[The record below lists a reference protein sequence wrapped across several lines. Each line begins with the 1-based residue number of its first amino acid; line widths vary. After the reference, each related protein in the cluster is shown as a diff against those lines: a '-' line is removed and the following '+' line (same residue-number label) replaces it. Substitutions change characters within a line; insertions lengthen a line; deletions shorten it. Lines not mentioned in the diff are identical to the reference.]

1 MTYVPFFLVKK
12 ITISWAHD
20 KKRAKSRKKE
30 TRLCVRRTV
39 VNITGDAACT
49 MCVDAVQKRKEA
61 RANKDWALS
70 DQLRDEL
77 KEKGYVVKDTKE
89 GMMIERF

>member
-39 VNITGDAACT
+39 VNIITYFFEKSYKKSEKMRESEVT
-49 MCVDAVQKRKEA
+49 
-61 RANKDWALS
+61 
-70 DQLRDEL
+70 
-77 KEKGYVVKDTKE
+77 KEKQED
-89 GMMIERF
+89 ERYPPAHKFCY